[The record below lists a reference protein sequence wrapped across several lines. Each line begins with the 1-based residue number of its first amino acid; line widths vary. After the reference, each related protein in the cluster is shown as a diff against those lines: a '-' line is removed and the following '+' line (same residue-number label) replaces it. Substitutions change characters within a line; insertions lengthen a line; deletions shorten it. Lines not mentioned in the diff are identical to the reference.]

1 MGRPYTHPGTIIPVV
16 METPPRRPYVS
27 PPPHPTNTTRPLPPL
42 ARCLFYHPPAPLL
55 EPPFRESTRNSYRSA
70 DEFEVLRILRGVL
83 LTTGSSLSLSLSL
96 PFCLSFSF
104 SLDFSPR
111 SFFPRPF
118 RLLRVASPRPRRP
131 YFGSEKSSTPFP
143 HPPSYQE
150 SRVIGSR
157 RVCVCLHA
165 FAARVP
171 SRDPRQRRNVARRE
185 TSMNSRFV
193 RSARFFARIY
203 AVVFVNRGGIETVA
217 FVIYGWQDRIMIL
230 LIIN

>member
-1 MGRPYTHPGTIIPVV
+1 MSVHPRTPQ
-16 METPPRRPYVS
+16 TPPALY
-27 PPPHPTNTTRPLPPL
+27 PPL

-96 PFCLSFSF
+96 PFCLCFSF

-118 RLLRVASPRPRRP
+118 RLLLLASPRPRRP

-185 TSMNSRFV
+185 TS
-193 RSARFFARIY
+193 
-203 AVVFVNRGGIETVA
+203 
-217 FVIYGWQDRIMIL
+217 L
-230 LIIN
+230 

>member
-118 RLLRVASPRPRRP
+118 RLLRVASPRSIRPRRP
-131 YFGSEKSSTPFP
+131 YFGSEKSLS
-143 HPPSYQE
+143 PPSELSGIARYWI
-150 SRVIGSR
+150 SPRLCLPP
-157 RVCVCLHA
+157 RVCCT
-165 FAARVP
+165 RSISRSSP
-171 SRDPRQRRNVARRE
+171 KTKRCSSRDE
-185 TSMNSRFV
+185 SMNSF
-193 RSARFFARIY
+193 RSI
-203 AVVFVNRGGIETVA
+203 GT
-217 FVIYGWQDRIMIL
+217 L
-230 LIIN
+230 LRSNICSCIR